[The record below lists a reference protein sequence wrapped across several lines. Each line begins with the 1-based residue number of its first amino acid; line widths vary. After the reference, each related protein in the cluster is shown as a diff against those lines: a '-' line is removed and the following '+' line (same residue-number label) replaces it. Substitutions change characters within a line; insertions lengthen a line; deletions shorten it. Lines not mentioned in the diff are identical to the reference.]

1 MEKKIIKLRD
11 CVGIILARKDGKVWT
26 GKRKLG
32 VGVRFG
38 EKNLWQMPQGGIDE
52 GETPEK
58 AAFRELKE
66 ETGSDSAIIILEI
79 KEWLEYYLPK
89 GLIGK
94 ALDGQYEGQRQK
106 WFLMFFTG
114 DDREFNLNTNKP
126 EFEDWAWRDLESM
139 PELVV
144 DFKKGVY
151 QEIVKKLSPVK
162 EKLNS

>member
-32 VGVRFG
+32 IGVRIG

-52 GETPEK
+52 GETPEE

-94 ALDGQYEGQRQK
+94 ALRGKYEGQRQK

-114 DDREFNLNTNKP
+114 DDREFNLNTHKP

-144 DFKKGVY
+144 DFKKDVY

-162 EKLNS
+162 EKLNT